1 MCFGPFLSVVG
12 CVDVVSAGYVRVMC
26 CCLVLARFVVLSGF
40 LMVSCRMFVML
51 CCLVMML
58 CCLL

>member
-1 MCFGPFLSVVG
+1 MCFGRFLSVVG

-51 CCLVMML
+51 CCLL
-58 CCLL
+58 